1 MDQNGTIP
9 LLDDVEMSRRFRV
22 DNISLVL
29 SPKVGTFT
37 FWVFARSEARVNAS
51 IEWTVEWY
59 QPPDDPFYWNFIN
72 VTNSPP
78 VFSVD
83 MKDKVYPLESQWQTY
98 NDILAEGAALNEAN
112 STNATALN
120 I

>member
-1 MDQNGTIP
+1 
-9 LLDDVEMSRRFRV
+9 
-22 DNISLVL
+22 
-29 SPKVGTFT
+29 
-37 FWVFARSEARVNAS
+37 
-51 IEWTVEWY
+51 
-59 QPPDDPFYWNFIN
+59 
-72 VTNSPP
+72 
-78 VFSVD
+78 